1 MFRVSRLVW
10 ASGLVLAAGAVVA
23 ALNGC
28 GTGVLA
34 PGVTGAAPG
43 PGTSSAP
50 TKTYT
55 ITSRVTTVAIN
66 GGAGTITVTG
76 SSRSTIAVTEQAY
89 YLDSK
94 KPPTTSHVVSG
105 ATLTLAYSCP
115 AQLTCGVAYD
125 VLVPRG
131 VTVRVSDREG
141 AITLASLA
149 GAVQANTIAGV
160 ITATGL
166 ASPAVT
172 LTSTAGSI
180 TAAFTAVP
188 GSVTASTNAGSITLT
203 VPGSAAY
210 QVHAHT
216 YVGNSTVTV
225 HKSATAK
232 SVISA
237 SSDLGNVTVSPS

>member
-1 MFRVSRLVW
+1 MP
-10 ASGLVLAAGAVVA
+10 
-23 ALNGC
+23 ALTGC

-34 PGVTGAAPG
+34 PSGTAAAPG
-43 PGTSSAP
+43 PGASSA
-50 TKTYT
+50 TAKTYA
-55 ITSRVTTVAIN
+55 ITSPVTTVVIN

-76 SSRSTIAVTEQAY
+76 SSRSTTAVTERMY
-89 YLDSK
+89 YSDAK
-94 KPPTTSHVVSG
+94 KPPTTSRVVTG
-105 ATLTLAYSCP
+105 ATLTLSYSCP
-115 AQLTCGVAYD
+115 SQLTCGVAYD
-125 VLVPRG
+125 LQVPSG

-149 GAVQANTIAGV
+149 GPVQASTIAGQ

-166 ASPAVT
+166 ASPDVT

-180 TAAFTAVP
+180 TAAFTAAP
-188 GSVTASTNAGSITLT
+188 ASVTATTNAGSVTLV

-225 HKSATAK
+225 RENPTSK

-237 SSDLGNVTVSPS
+237 SSDLGNVTISPS